1 MSDSPRSSG
10 RDGRRSSG
18 ESPQNLTPVSP
29 TRRPDPPHAEPAS
42 VLEGIIE
49 QLSLQSGRKPVL
61 VGLRSPA
68 LVVEPVDRGR
78 ASSTGRHTGDLMGIP
93 PTNREIVQDYVH
105 ILRF

>member
-1 MSDSPRSSG
+1 MRDSGLAVVMAAGRQGSSLK
-10 RDGRRSSG
+10 
-18 ESPQNLTPVSP
+18 NLTPGSP

-68 LVVEPVDRGR
+68 PL
-78 ASSTGRHTGDLMGIP
+78 L
-93 PTNREIVQDYVH
+93 NQ
-105 ILRF
+105 